1 MDRVELHDVEYGDC
15 TVLVGQNRQILMVD
29 CGSVSRYARRGEEEI
44 DRRFN
49 EIFSRYAPAAQR
61 QFLLTHYHRDHMSG
75 FLKQVKKDP
84 GYFDRVYLPALP
96 CDKRGV
102 NPVLEFAVF
111 AHFFAV
117 PQSDFA
123 QVNTTCLRIFDALND
138 SVGADRIFT
147 LGGGDIFTF
156 DGAFYE
162 VLSPARNEPFPF
174 DAILTET
181 VENLNICLSSPF
193 HTGRE
198 TEFLET
204 KDAFVRL
211 YMQCQTAFAPSDRA
225 TPGRRR
231 ILLDS
236 LRDLLGRMEDMRSNL
251 AHSPAAPDIQDILN
265 QSVVRNVYTE
275 TQNDLSLV
283 FHNRRSRGPSNLD
296 ILMTGDVSDE
306 VLRRISGKLFDGY
319 YIVKAPH
326 HGTESHF
333 SNVIGDLAVAHLLI
347 SNGDYHAG
355 GEISQRYID
364 MECIKHCT
372 NTGACRWRDI
382 AGGCCNR
389 LQRCYEQPASGS
401 LTLKCAAAAGE
412 RRTPCNIYV
421 FGHSGVLGC
430 HCDRG

>member
-1 MDRVELHDVEYGDC
+1 M
-15 TVLVGQNRQILMVD
+15 
-29 CGSVSRYARRGEEEI
+29 
-44 DRRFN
+44 
-49 EIFSRYAPAAQR
+49 
-61 QFLLTHYHRDHMSG
+61 
-75 FLKQVKKDP
+75 
-84 GYFDRVYLPALP
+84 
-96 CDKRGV
+96 
-102 NPVLEFAVF
+102 
-111 AHFFAV
+111 
-117 PQSDFA
+117 
-123 QVNTTCLRIFDALND
+123 NTTCLRIFDALND

-174 DAILTET
+174 DAILTEA

-326 HGTESHF
+326 HAQKATFQTSSATSPLRTCSSPTAITTRAAKF
-333 SNVIGDLAVAHLLI
+333 PSATSIW
-347 SNGDYHAG
+347 S
-355 GEISQRYID
+355 
-364 MECIKHCT
+364 
-372 NTGACRWRDI
+372 
-382 AGGCCNR
+382 
-389 LQRCYEQPASGS
+389 ASSTAQTPGH
-401 LTLKCAAAAGE
+401 AAGATS
-412 RRTPCNIYV
+412 RAGAATACN
-421 FGHSGVLGC
+421 GATSSPLPAP
-430 HCDRG
+430 

>member
-1 MDRVELHDVEYGDC
+1 M
-15 TVLVGQNRQILMVD
+15 
-29 CGSVSRYARRGEEEI
+29 
-44 DRRFN
+44 
-49 EIFSRYAPAAQR
+49 
-61 QFLLTHYHRDHMSG
+61 
-75 FLKQVKKDP
+75 
-84 GYFDRVYLPALP
+84 
-96 CDKRGV
+96 
-102 NPVLEFAVF
+102 
-111 AHFFAV
+111 
-117 PQSDFA
+117 
-123 QVNTTCLRIFDALND
+123 LRIFDALND

-174 DAILTET
+174 DAILTEA

-372 NTGACRWRDI
+372 KRRGMPLARHR
-382 AGGCCNR
+382 GR
-389 LQRCYEQPASGS
+389 MLQPAATV
-401 LTLKCAAAAGE
+401 LRAARFRLPDAQM
-412 RRTPCNIYV
+412 RRSRRRAPHVMQYLCIRPQRR
-421 FGHSGVLGC
+421 FGLPL
-430 HCDRG
+430 RPR

>member
-1 MDRVELHDVEYGDC
+1 
-15 TVLVGQNRQILMVD
+15 
-29 CGSVSRYARRGEEEI
+29 
-44 DRRFN
+44 
-49 EIFSRYAPAAQR
+49 
-61 QFLLTHYHRDHMSG
+61 
-75 FLKQVKKDP
+75 
-84 GYFDRVYLPALP
+84 
-96 CDKRGV
+96 
-102 NPVLEFAVF
+102 
-111 AHFFAV
+111 
-117 PQSDFA
+117 
-123 QVNTTCLRIFDALND
+123 
-138 SVGADRIFT
+138 
-147 LGGGDIFTF
+147 
-156 DGAFYE
+156 
-162 VLSPARNEPFPF
+162 
-174 DAILTET
+174 
-181 VENLNICLSSPF
+181 
-193 HTGRE
+193 
-198 TEFLET
+198 
-204 KDAFVRL
+204 
-211 YMQCQTAFAPSDRA
+211 
-225 TPGRRR
+225 
-231 ILLDS
+231 
-236 LRDLLGRMEDMRSNL
+236 MEDMRSNL

-372 NTGACRWRDI
+372 NAGACRWRDI

-412 RRTPCNIYV
+412 RRTSCNIYV

>member
-1 MDRVELHDVEYGDC
+1 MRPPPSASFC
-15 TVLVGQNRQILMVD
+15 
-29 CGSVSRYARRGEEEI
+29 SRTTTA
-44 DRRFN
+44 
-49 EIFSRYAPAAQR
+49 
-61 QFLLTHYHRDHMSG
+61 THERLFKAS
-75 FLKQVKKDP
+75 QKDP

-111 AHFFAV
+111 ASFFAV

-174 DAILTET
+174 DAILTEA

-236 LRDLLGRMEDMRSNL
+236 LRDS
-251 AHSPAAPDIQDILN
+251 
-265 QSVVRNVYTE
+265 
-275 TQNDLSLV
+275 
-283 FHNRRSRGPSNLD
+283 
-296 ILMTGDVSDE
+296 
-306 VLRRISGKLFDGY
+306 
-319 YIVKAPH
+319 
-326 HGTESHF
+326 
-333 SNVIGDLAVAHLLI
+333 
-347 SNGDYHAG
+347 
-355 GEISQRYID
+355 
-364 MECIKHCT
+364 
-372 NTGACRWRDI
+372 
-382 AGGCCNR
+382 
-389 LQRCYEQPASGS
+389 
-401 LTLKCAAAAGE
+401 
-412 RRTPCNIYV
+412 
-421 FGHSGVLGC
+421 
-430 HCDRG
+430 

>member
-49 EIFSRYAPAAQR
+49 EIFSRYAPASQR

-75 FLKQVKKDP
+75 FLKQIKKDP

-96 CDKRGV
+96 RDKRGV

-174 DAILTET
+174 DAILTEA

-236 LRDLLGRMEDMRSNL
+236 LRDLLDRM
-251 AHSPAAPDIQDILN
+251 
-265 QSVVRNVYTE
+265 
-275 TQNDLSLV
+275 
-283 FHNRRSRGPSNLD
+283 
-296 ILMTGDVSDE
+296 
-306 VLRRISGKLFDGY
+306 
-319 YIVKAPH
+319 
-326 HGTESHF
+326 
-333 SNVIGDLAVAHLLI
+333 
-347 SNGDYHAG
+347 
-355 GEISQRYID
+355 
-364 MECIKHCT
+364 
-372 NTGACRWRDI
+372 
-382 AGGCCNR
+382 
-389 LQRCYEQPASGS
+389 
-401 LTLKCAAAAGE
+401 
-412 RRTPCNIYV
+412 
-421 FGHSGVLGC
+421 
-430 HCDRG
+430 

>member
-1 MDRVELHDVEYGDC
+1 M
-15 TVLVGQNRQILMVD
+15 
-29 CGSVSRYARRGEEEI
+29 
-44 DRRFN
+44 
-49 EIFSRYAPAAQR
+49 
-61 QFLLTHYHRDHMSG
+61 
-75 FLKQVKKDP
+75 
-84 GYFDRVYLPALP
+84 
-96 CDKRGV
+96 
-102 NPVLEFAVF
+102 
-111 AHFFAV
+111 
-117 PQSDFA
+117 
-123 QVNTTCLRIFDALND
+123 
-138 SVGADRIFT
+138 
-147 LGGGDIFTF
+147 
-156 DGAFYE
+156 
-162 VLSPARNEPFPF
+162 LSPARNEPFPF
-174 DAILTET
+174 DAILTEA

-236 LRDLLGRMEDMRSNL
+236 LRDLLGRMEDMRSDL
-251 AHSPAAPDIQDILN
+251 AHSPATPDIQDILN

-306 VLRRISGKLFDGY
+306 VLRRIS
-319 YIVKAPH
+319 
-326 HGTESHF
+326 
-333 SNVIGDLAVAHLLI
+333 
-347 SNGDYHAG
+347 NGDYHAG
-355 GEISQRYID
+355 GAISQRYID

-372 NTGACRWRDI
+372 NAGACRWRDI